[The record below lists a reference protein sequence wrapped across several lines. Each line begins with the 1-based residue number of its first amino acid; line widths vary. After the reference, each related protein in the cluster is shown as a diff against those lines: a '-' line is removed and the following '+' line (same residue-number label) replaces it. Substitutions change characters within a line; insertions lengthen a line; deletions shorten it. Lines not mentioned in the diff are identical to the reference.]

1 MEHLNQITT
10 DSSAAE
16 NLASDILQL
25 SRNTLLV
32 KLRFLEPAL
41 CQLPMISDPG
51 ITYAVDGYGFYYDFV
66 HVLRSYKIQKEL
78 VMRDYLHAVFHCLFH
93 HPFIGEQVNPYAWNL
108 ACDIAVEYALSS
120 LSLPELT
127 CDRIFRQDTII
138 AELSTHV
145 KSLTAEH
152 LYHYFNNIHLPPEEL
167 ETLRDI
173 FRADEHDL
181 WYQHSQTSDDTS
193 KSDDQNSESTE
204 NEDSTTDNIRSSSDS
219 QTDEPELRPDESDQ
233 SDAEELWDHI
243 ADIMKVDLN
252 TFSSKY
258 GTKTEHLLLNLEACT
273 EKKIDYTDF
282 LRKFTVL
289 GEEMCLNDEDFDYIY
304 YTYGLKLYRNIPFIE
319 PLEYKELKKI
329 REFVIVID
337 TSASVQGDIVSSFV
351 RQTWQ
356 ILKQK
361 ESFFRKMILYI
372 IQCDCEIQNITLIS
386 NETELDAFLEHFELK
401 GGGGTDFCPVFDYI
415 ASLQSQRKLLELRG
429 LLYFTDGDGIY
440 PAHPP
445 AYRTAFLFT
454 EPPVFKNKIP
464 SWIITVLIDMEESNI
479 SDSLILKS
487 IDK

>member
-1 MEHLNQITT
+1 MEHLKQITT
-10 DSSAAE
+10 GSSTAE

-93 HPFIGEQVNPYAWNL
+93 HPFIGKQVNPYVWDL
-108 ACDIAVEYALSS
+108 SCDIAVEYALSG
-120 LSLPELT
+120 LTLPELT
-127 CDRIFRQDTII
+127 CERISRQDTVI

-152 LYHYFNNIHLPPEEL
+152 LYHYFSSIHMLPEEL

-173 FRADEHDL
+173 FRADDHNL
-181 WYQHSQTSDDTS
+181 WYQHSGSSDNMS
-193 KSDDQNSESTE
+193 RSDEQDSESDQK
-204 NEDSTTDNIRSSSDS
+204 EDNTNDSIRSSSES
-219 QTDEPELRPDESDQ
+219 QTDESELRPDESD
-233 SDAEELWDHI
+233 SSEAEELWDHI
-243 ADIMKVDLN
+243 ADIMKIDLN

-258 GTKTEHLLLNLEACT
+258 GTKTAHLLLNLESCT

-304 YTYGLKLYRNIPFIE
+304 YTYGLKLYHNIPFIE

-337 TSASVQGDIVSSFV
+337 TSASVQGDIVNSFV

-361 ESFFRKMILYI
+361 ESFFRKMFLYI
-372 IQCDCEIQNITLIS
+372 IQCDSEIQNITLIS
-386 NETELDAFLEHFELK
+386 NETELEAFLEHFELK
-401 GGGGTDFCPVFDYI
+401 GGGGTDFRPVFDYI
-415 ASLQSQRKLLELRG
+415 ESLQNQRQLQELRG

-440 PAHPP
+440 PSHPT

-454 EPPVFKNKIP
+454 EPPDTKIKIP
-464 SWIITVLIDMEESNI
+464 SWIITVLIDMDESNI
-479 SDSLILKS
+479 SDGLVLKS